1 MTRLELPRRRNEWPE
16 RQLPGSSPEKPGR
29 GRCELR
35 ITPPGWSVAQRSRGV
50 QSRCPRRQLRSRQF
64 APSPQPGLESSTS
77 RTSDVRAPPTGSGP
91 TRFPCLKRLLEQ
103 LAEGHSVCPG
113 ETTEAFTR
121 LVADP
126 DAQLL
131 PSRRH
136 NARRASWSFVRRRR
150 RLHGRRHS
158 PLSAIV
164 ITCAVTFRAAGEQ
177 RKSASPA
184 TSSMST

>member
-1 MTRLELPRRRNEWPE
+1 MR
-16 RQLPGSSPEKPGR
+16 
-29 GRCELR
+29 
-35 ITPPGWSVAQRSRGV
+35 A
-50 QSRCPRRQLRSRQF
+50 
-64 APSPQPGLESSTS
+64 AHYPSGMVS
-77 RTSDVRAPPTGSGP
+77 RTAESGGAKSMPSTATAIQAVRSVSPAGTGVIDIATERRTHPPTGSGP

-103 LAEGHSVCPG
+103 LAERQSVYPG
-113 ETTEAFTR
+113 ETTEAFAR
-121 LVADP
+121 LVANL

-131 PSRRH
+131 PSRRR
-136 NARRASWSFVRRRR
+136 NACRALLSIVRRRR